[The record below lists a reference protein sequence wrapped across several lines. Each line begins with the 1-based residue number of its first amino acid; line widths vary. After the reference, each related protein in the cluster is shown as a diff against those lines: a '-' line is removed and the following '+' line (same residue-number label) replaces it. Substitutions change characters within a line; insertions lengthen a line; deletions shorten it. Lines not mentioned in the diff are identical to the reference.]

1 MVHNILQLFAIE
13 KLFLLKNKKLKN
25 TDENCK
31 FIYSCYSAMIFNETF
46 KTRKN

>member
-25 TDENCK
+25 TGENSIYL
-31 FIYSCYSAMIFNETF
+31 FILKYQIFNETF
-46 KTRKN
+46 KIRKN